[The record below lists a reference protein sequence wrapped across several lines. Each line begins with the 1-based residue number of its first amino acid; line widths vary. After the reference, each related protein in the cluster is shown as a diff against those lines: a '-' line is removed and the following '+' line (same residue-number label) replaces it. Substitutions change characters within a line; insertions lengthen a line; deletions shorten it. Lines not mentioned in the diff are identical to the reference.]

1 MTVNGT
7 FRPDLMSLEEKWHYL
22 VYRLDGYTSEK
33 DSQEI
38 AQIFEA
44 ASPEETAKICYRF
57 STEQKAQFLDDVGTA
72 EKQQILATI
81 AKQLKSI
88 TDMQKKIK
96 GFAEDCSQH
105 WTQHCNVVV
114 SLSLASC
121 GTSGSHHHADEAAN
135 NIATWEMSIFEFAWY
150 KFVNILE
157 GRF

>member
-22 VYRLDGYTSEK
+22 VYRLDGYTS
-33 DSQEI
+33 
-38 AQIFEA
+38 
-44 ASPEETAKICYRF
+44 EETAKICYRF